1 MSYIVYDFENE
12 QEWLSGRMN
21 GIGGSDASAIVR
33 KNPYKTNA
41 DLWEE
46 KVGIRI
52 PEDISHKPYVQY
64 GKAAEQ
70 YIRELFRLDYPQ
82 YRVEHHDFR
91 ILQSVEYPF
100 LQASLD
106 GELTDENGRKGILEI
121 KTTNI
126 AHGMQYDK
134 WNGGIP
140 DNYYIQVLHYL
151 IVTGYEFVVVR
162 ARLRSCWGGELRTQV
177 RDYPIERS
185 EVEDDLQYLLKEEIK
200 FWKQVESRERPA
212 LLLPEI

>member
-1 MSYIVYDFENE
+1 M
-12 QEWLSGRMN
+12 
-21 GIGGSDASAIVR
+21 
-33 KNPYKTNA
+33 P
-41 DLWEE
+41 
-46 KVGIRI
+46 
-52 PEDISHKPYVQY
+52 
-64 GKAAEQ
+64 
-70 YIRELFRLDYPQ
+70 
-82 YRVEHHDFR
+82 
-91 ILQSVEYPF
+91 
-100 LQASLD
+100 LD

-126 AHGMQYDK
+126 AQGMQYEK

-151 IVTGYEFVVVR
+151 IVTGYEFVVSR
-162 ARLRSCWGGELRTQV
+162 AHLRSCWGGELRTQV

-185 EVEDDLQYLLKEEIK
+185 ETEDDLQYLLKEEVK